1 MHTLHAHRLQY
12 IRSILHNTG
21 MRTLKLTTSTMTVKA
36 VMPAIRKDS
45 LVPLLPDCASVKSGS
60 AEMKV
65 DSTSAL
71 KIQPQNTSGW

>member
-1 MHTLHAHRLQY
+1 MLYAHPTCTHRLY
-12 IRSILHNTG
+12 AVYTG
-21 MRTLKLTTSTMTVKA
+21 MSTLKLTTSTITVKA